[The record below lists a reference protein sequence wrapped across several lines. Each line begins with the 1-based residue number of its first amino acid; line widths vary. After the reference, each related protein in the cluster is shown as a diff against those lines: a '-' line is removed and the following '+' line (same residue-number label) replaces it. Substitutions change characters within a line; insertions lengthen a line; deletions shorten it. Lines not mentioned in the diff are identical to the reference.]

1 MSDTCTDSVHDKIAK
16 KLTAYFAPE
25 KLEII
30 NESAHHKGHSGHH
43 GGVKAE
49 TGETHFRVIITATY
63 FAGMGRPERHR
74 AVYCALADELRH
86 PVHALALTIKAPGE

>member
-1 MSDTCTDSVHDKIAK
+1 MSDTCTNSIHDKIAK

-30 NESAHHKGHSGHH
+30 NESAHHQGHSGHY

-49 TGETHFRVIITATY
+49 TGETHFCVIITAAH
-63 FAGMGRPERHR
+63 FAGMSRPERHR
-74 AVYCALADELRH
+74 AVYQVLAEELRGG
-86 PVHALALTIKAPGE
+86 VHALALTIKAPGE